1 MPLLD
6 TNILIYS
13 GEAQFAPQLLS
24 YVTDVR
30 NFASAISI
38 VETLGFH
45 RITPAQIIYFESL
58 FKIVQIAPV
67 DDLVI
72 HTAVELRKTR
82 KMSLGDALIAATA
95 VVLGEVLITRNTTD
109 FTGINGLM
117 VINPLQ

>member
-72 HTAVELRKTR
+72 HTAVELRK
-82 KMSLGDALIAATA
+82 KGKCL
-95 VVLGEVLITRNTTD
+95 
-109 FTGINGLM
+109 
-117 VINPLQ
+117 